1 VTQLHH
7 LSAAEQVAAIRAGE
21 LSAVEL
27 CEHYLA
33 RAARHGDAVGAFVT
47 LAPELAL
54 AQARAAQERRGG
66 HGPLDGV
73 VVPVKDLMPV
83 AGVRCTFGSA
93 AYADFVPEG
102 DGRMAA
108 VLRAAGTV
116 MLGKTTTPEFGMTA
130 HTEGPV
136 APPARTP
143 YDLSLSAG
151 GSSGGAAA
159 AVAAGLAPVA
169 HGSDGG
175 GSVRGPASVCGLV
188 GLKPGRGTISDGP
201 AESAAA
207 LASSGAIARS
217 VRDAALLLDVMA
229 AADPA
234 AGSPGPRELAAAADR
249 EPGPLRIGRYRDPV
263 LADVPVAPEVIT
275 AYEECSALL
284 ASLGHEVVDT
294 AAPITPEEAEA
305 FDPIWSVLGGLAPVP
320 PETEPL
326 LQPITRWHRS
336 QATRYSGLEYA
347 SAVARM
353 QGLAY
358 AARERYAAF
367 DAVLAPTL
375 ALLPQPVGAL
385 RDDEDPAAGFAL
397 EKAFSPFSAAWNVL
411 GSAAIQLPLA
421 WTDAG
426 MPVGMTLA
434 APAGREA
441 LLVALAAQLEAARPW
456 AARRA
461 PLFDAA

>member
-1 VTQLHH
+1 
-7 LSAAEQVAAIRAGE
+7 
-21 LSAVEL
+21 
-27 CEHYLA
+27 
-33 RAARHGDAVGAFVT
+33 
-47 LAPELAL
+47 
-54 AQARAAQERRGG
+54 
-66 HGPLDGV
+66 
-73 VVPVKDLMPV
+73 
-83 AGVRCTFGSA
+83 
-93 AYADFVPEG
+93 
-102 DGRMAA
+102 
-108 VLRAAGTV
+108 
-116 MLGKTTTPEFGMTA
+116 
-130 HTEGPV
+130 
-136 APPARTP
+136 
-143 YDLSLSAG
+143 
-151 GSSGGAAA
+151 
-159 AVAAGLAPVA
+159 
-169 HGSDGG
+169 
-175 GSVRGPASVCGLV
+175 
-188 GLKPGRGTISDGP
+188 
-201 AESAAA
+201 
-207 LASSGAIARS
+207 
-217 VRDAALLLDVMA
+217 
-229 AADPA
+229 
-234 AGSPGPRELAAAADR
+234 
-249 EPGPLRIGRYRDPV
+249 
-263 LADVPVAPEVIT
+263 
-275 AYEECSALL
+275 
-284 ASLGHEVVDT
+284 VDT